1 MEREAARRL
10 IAEAARELR
19 RNASEDG
26 SHRSSVLTLVNAIL
40 DTALAEDATDVHLE
54 PMGGFMRIRMRVDG
68 LLRERPVQ
76 FPREL
81 APVIIARLKVM
92 AGIDTAKR
100 NRPQDGQIRYVS
112 GGRTIHMRVAVV
124 PVVDGERMVVRIM
137 DASERFLGCA
147 ELGFT
152 PRNQELFEQLI
163 HRPTGL
169 LLLCGPM
176 NSGKTTTLAS
186 LIEEIN
192 RTRRVH
198 IVTLE
203 DPIEYIFP
211 SACAFLSQREAGR
224 DFVSFS
230 DAVRSAL
237 REDPDILL
245 VGEMRDRATVEAVL
259 MAAATGVLVLGTLHT
274 RSAAETPMRVES
286 MFSQDVRDAVR
297 AQFADAVTVI
307 AAQRLLPRVGGG
319 RAAVFETLAATP
331 AVRNILRQGSYSQ
344 LVSVMMSGAAQG
356 MQTAEMAENAL
367 RAKGMIA

>member
-1 MEREAARRL
+1 MPRV
-10 IAEAARELR
+10 LR
-19 RNASEDG
+19 
-26 SHRSSVLTLVNAIL
+26 
-40 DTALAEDATDVHLE
+40 ALAERRHGLGLICGAT
-54 PMGGFMRIRMRVDG
+54 G
-68 LLRERPVQ
+68 
-76 FPREL
+76 
-81 APVIIARLKVM
+81 A
-92 AGIDTAKR
+92 
-100 NRPQDGQIRYVS
+100 
-112 GGRTIHMRVAVV
+112 
-124 PVVDGERMVVRIM
+124 
-137 DASERFLGCA
+137 
-147 ELGFT
+147 
-152 PRNQELFEQLI
+152 
-163 HRPTGL
+163 
-169 LLLCGPM
+169 
-176 NSGKTTTLAS
+176 GKTTTLAS

-192 RTRRVH
+192 RTRSVH

-211 SACAFLSQREAGR
+211 PARAFFSQREAGR

-245 VGEMRDRATVEAVL
+245 VGEMRDRATVEAAL

-307 AAQRLLPRVGGG
+307 AAQYLLPRVGGG

-331 AVRNILRQGSYSQ
+331 TVRNILRQGNYSQ

>member
-1 MEREAARRL
+1 MGDSGLFADVLHRMIAVEASDLHIAPQQRVQMRCDGVLRPEEFVPCAASVEQIWENMAGEAQRAALGAQDVDLAWNYGGRRF
-10 IAEAARELR
+10 R
-19 RNASEDG
+19 
-26 SHRSSVLTLVNAIL
+26 VNAYRMQEGIGL
-40 DTALAEDATDVHLE
+40 ALRLLPERIPTPEEIGMPRVVRALAERRHGLGLICGAT
-54 PMGGFMRIRMRVDG
+54 G
-68 LLRERPVQ
+68 
-76 FPREL
+76 
-81 APVIIARLKVM
+81 A
-92 AGIDTAKR
+92 
-100 NRPQDGQIRYVS
+100 
-112 GGRTIHMRVAVV
+112 
-124 PVVDGERMVVRIM
+124 
-137 DASERFLGCA
+137 
-147 ELGFT
+147 
-152 PRNQELFEQLI
+152 
-163 HRPTGL
+163 
-169 LLLCGPM
+169 
-176 NSGKTTTLAS
+176 GKTTTLAS

-192 RTRRVH
+192 RTRSVH

-211 SACAFLSQREAGR
+211 PARAFFSQREAGR

-245 VGEMRDRATVEAVL
+245 VGEMRDRATVEAAL

-307 AAQRLLPRVGGG
+307 AAQYLLPRVGGG

-344 LVSVMMSGAAQG
+344 LPSVMMSGAAQG
-356 MQTAEMAENAL
+356 MQTAEMAEKEL
-367 RAKGMIA
+367 RAKGMIV